1 MKSTDLISVFCRPVP
16 FWSWNDKLEPDEL
29 RRQIGAMQDAGMGGF
44 FMHARGGLE
53 TEYLSEDWFRAVEA
67 SVDEAKKRGMQAWC
81 YDENGWP
88 SGFAGGKL
96 LEDPENRAHYLRF
109 EKKPGFDAAALGVY
123 TLENGHIRRI
133 TGAANGISEY
143 LCVYDCQNS
152 STVDILDPRITDAFL
167 ALTHEK
173 YFERFGAEFG
183 KGIAG
188 FFTDEPQYF
197 RYETAY
203 TPVLLTEYNGKE
215 EKIFE
220 DILDF
225 HVKFERIHPFQD
237 GSGRVGRLIMFKECL
252 KYNIVPFIIEDNLK
266 MFYYRGLKE
275 WNNEKG
281 YLTDT
286 CLIAQDKYKAYLD
299 YFRIMY

>member
-109 EKKPGFDAAALGVY
+109 EKKPGFDAAAIGVY
-123 TLENGHIRRI
+123 TLVPVTQLPSDRSHRR
-133 TGAANGISEY
+133 GEPALHADVV
-143 LCVYDCQNS
+143 LCGC
-152 STVDILDPRITDAFL
+152 DA
-167 ALTHEK
+167 
-173 YFERFGAEFG
+173 
-183 KGIAG
+183 
-188 FFTDEPQYF
+188 
-197 RYETAY
+197 
-203 TPVLLTEYNGKE
+203 VL
-215 EKIFE
+215 
-220 DILDF
+220 
-225 HVKFERIHPFQD
+225 
-237 GSGRVGRLIMFKECL
+237 RV
-252 KYNIVPFIIEDNLK
+252 
-266 MFYYRGLKE
+266 
-275 WNNEKG
+275 
-281 YLTDT
+281 
-286 CLIAQDKYKAYLD
+286 
-299 YFRIMY
+299 

>member
-183 KGIAG
+183 NGIAG
-188 FFTDEPQYF
+188 FFTKEPQYF
-197 RYETAY
+197 R
-203 TPVLLTEYNGKE
+203 
-215 EKIFE
+215 
-220 DILDF
+220 
-225 HVKFERIHPFQD
+225 
-237 GSGRVGRLIMFKECL
+237 
-252 KYNIVPFIIEDNLK
+252 
-266 MFYYRGLKE
+266 
-275 WNNEKG
+275 
-281 YLTDT
+281 
-286 CLIAQDKYKAYLD
+286 
-299 YFRIMY
+299 